1 MRDVHVITLRPPPN
15 YIGFRTAWLEQLGYI
30 NRFIDTESLPSRN
43 SRKRATKTQLYETYF
58 KLLGFWA
65 DGPILPFYCDSRGY
79 IAVKKKEL
87 DNDPDAF
94 EAWKMVDDAY
104 RVTVADGQSFK
115 VVDGD
120 NAQRMLDDMMQ
131 DVASPYRHALIM
143 SNLTKTDVG
152 KLQAR
157 NAIMKWP
164 CFEQGL
170 LIIEYSYK
178 YLRVTWNKGAHSWST
193 IEQALNPEGQEG
205 ITDKDLRL
213 FMGIDTDVRK
223 SRPRGEEDEN
233 EPVLANGA
241 ETAKTEFKSSW
252 TNINHMYSFLER
264 YRRIINRPIR
274 TVCLAGEIGGRGVRY
289 KGVKH
294 EGILTDMFLSFDVSK
309 KKQIALHGETLIQY
323 AGRLCG
329 IYDIKAYPNVAGV
342 PEVKLWIPDD
352 CLQVLM
358 RNLAFITDFV
368 QMMAQRRPDETY
380 IDMCHRILSDVG
392 LRSRFPTAEQ
402 VLLHAT
408 GRMGNGRLAFVNPT
422 RPNIMNPARRLIHS
436 GVDAVPPGSEI
447 NRWTQELSYLGD
459 AVSTTKPLHIAEA
472 HKNLQ
477 RGFEGL
483 EELNQQQGT
492 LRRGPGAPIEP
503 YILHRVEAINGMPV
517 HVALASNFP
526 LADGTLRQYSKED
539 LKYDLKCGHL
549 ILDRMPQ
556 LDLGGVS
563 DPDLVKCLLA
573 YVLYVAGPEG
583 LPFDARLRLLH
594 PVSRTVTCPM
604 PQRLAITPPSILVQC
619 QDAFGACFE
628 LDLENRL
635 RLDDDYFKCD
645 PPDDGA
651 QSGDT
656 DADSESPSEDESSHT
671 RKRKRD
677 GRSDRLTLPSTI
689 GEVLDEQLDYMSR
702 TDLYEVLKIRLAH
715 PLQVL
720 GSPSAFGSRMRAFQQ
735 RRQDDHATE
744 DGEFNFMLPTGKKV
758 HCRSTAGGK
767 VEYRAAT

>member
-1 MRDVHVITLRPPPN
+1 
-15 YIGFRTAWLEQLGYI
+15 
-30 NRFIDTESLPSRN
+30 
-43 SRKRATKTQLYETYF
+43 
-58 KLLGFWA
+58 
-65 DGPILPFYCDSRGY
+65 
-79 IAVKKKEL
+79 
-87 DNDPDAF
+87 
-94 EAWKMVDDAY
+94 
-104 RVTVADGQSFK
+104 
-115 VVDGD
+115 
-120 NAQRMLDDMMQ
+120 
-131 DVASPYRHALIM
+131 
-143 SNLTKTDVG
+143 
-152 KLQAR
+152 
-157 NAIMKWP
+157 
-164 CFEQGL
+164 
-170 LIIEYSYK
+170 
-178 YLRVTWNKGAHSWST
+178 
-193 IEQALNPEGQEG
+193 
-205 ITDKDLRL
+205 
-213 FMGIDTDVRK
+213 
-223 SRPRGEEDEN
+223 
-233 EPVLANGA
+233 
-241 ETAKTEFKSSW
+241 
-252 TNINHMYSFLER
+252 
-264 YRRIINRPIR
+264 
-274 TVCLAGEIGGRGVRY
+274 
-289 KGVKH
+289 
-294 EGILTDMFLSFDVSK
+294 
-309 KKQIALHGETLIQY
+309 
-323 AGRLCG
+323 
-329 IYDIKAYPNVAGV
+329 
-342 PEVKLWIPDD
+342 
-352 CLQVLM
+352 
-358 RNLAFITDFV
+358 
-368 QMMAQRRPDETY
+368 
-380 IDMCHRILSDVG
+380 
-392 LRSRFPTAEQ
+392 
-402 VLLHAT
+402 
-408 GRMGNGRLAFVNPT
+408 
-422 RPNIMNPARRLIHS
+422 
-436 GVDAVPPGSEI
+436 
-447 NRWTQELSYLGD
+447 
-459 AVSTTKPLHIAEA
+459 
-472 HKNLQ
+472 
-477 RGFEGL
+477 
-483 EELNQQQGT
+483 
-492 LRRGPGAPIEP
+492 
-503 YILHRVEAINGMPV
+503 
-517 HVALASNFP
+517 

-539 LKYDLKCGHL
+539 LKYDLKRGHL

-573 YVLYVAGPEG
+573 YVLYVAGPQG